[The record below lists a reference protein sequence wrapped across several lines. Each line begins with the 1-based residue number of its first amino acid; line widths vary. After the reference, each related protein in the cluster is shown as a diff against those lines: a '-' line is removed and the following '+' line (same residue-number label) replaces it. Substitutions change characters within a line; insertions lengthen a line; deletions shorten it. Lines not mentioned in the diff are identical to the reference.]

1 MSPFQV
7 FINKVDAA
15 DEEMIELVEM
25 EIRELLSEMGFDGDN
40 LPIIK
45 GSALCAVEDKN
56 EEIGKATLLLVYNSC
71 RISFLHPF
79 RLQAR
84 RPFWS

>member
-56 EEIGKATLLLVYNSC
+56 EEIGNATLLLV
-71 RISFLHPF
+71 
-79 RLQAR
+79 
-84 RPFWS
+84 